1 MYAQMV
7 GQIILTRGLTL
18 IITLQGTFQCKQL
31 FSLGC
36 FEGAFQFLTGFS
48 LSEDLTEVD
57 RTKQKKWTASQT
69 RELSELHCLLSYL
82 VLACHSPQSS
92 GE

>member
-1 MYAQMV
+1 M
-7 GQIILTRGLTL
+7 
-18 IITLQGTFQCKQL
+18 